1 MSKYSSCLVVVLTA
15 IACGGTTDSGGDSGG
30 GTSSGGNGSAGHS
43 GNGSAGKTTG
53 GSLGTGGSSTGTSGS
68 SAGGSSA
75 GGSSAG
81 GVGGGGT
88 YDPRCP
94 AHLPSGTCGAN
105 DNGLRCEYDNFTG
118 CLCYESPPGTFGIC
132 QKVDPTCMMMAA
144 EGGSGGAAASPPP
157 APGAGGVSARV
168 ALPPHE
174 VCSCNAGTWACT
186 F

>member
-1 MSKYSSCLVVVLTA
+1 MSKSLSCLVVVLTA
-15 IACGGTTDSGGDSGG
+15 IACGGTTDSGGDSSG
-30 GTSSGGNGSAGHS
+30 GTSSGGSSSAGHS
-43 GNGSAGKTTG
+43 GNGSAGKATG
-53 GSLGTGGSSTGTSGS
+53 GNVGTGGSSTGTSGS

-75 GGSSAG
+75 GGVG
-81 GVGGGGT
+81 GVGT

-105 DNGLRCEYDNFTG
+105 DNGLKCEYDNFTG
-118 CLCYESPPGTFGIC
+118 CLCYESAPGTFGNC

-144 EGGSGGAAASPPP
+144 GGAGGAAAAPPP
-157 APGAGGVSARV
+157 APGAGGVSAKV

-186 F
+186 YGF